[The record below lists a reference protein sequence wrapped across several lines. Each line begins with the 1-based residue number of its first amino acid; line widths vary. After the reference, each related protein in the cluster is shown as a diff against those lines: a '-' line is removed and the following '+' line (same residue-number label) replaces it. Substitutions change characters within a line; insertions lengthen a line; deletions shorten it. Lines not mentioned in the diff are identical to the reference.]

1 MKTIHFIVNGEDIKV
16 RVEDE
21 LPLEW
26 ATRRALRLSYN
37 TSRPPQDWELRHE
50 SGQLV
55 DDGICCER
63 IPEHGHLFL
72 TLRVSAG
79 GNRRYIFS
87 SLRADW
93 SLGNRRYIFPSLRAD
108 WSLR

>member
-63 IPEHGHLFL
+63 IPEHGHLYL

-79 GNRRYIFS
+79 GAEIPVDVATRK
-87 SLRADW
+87 LRE
-93 SLGNRRYIFPSLRAD
+93 LGVWAP
-108 WSLR
+108 